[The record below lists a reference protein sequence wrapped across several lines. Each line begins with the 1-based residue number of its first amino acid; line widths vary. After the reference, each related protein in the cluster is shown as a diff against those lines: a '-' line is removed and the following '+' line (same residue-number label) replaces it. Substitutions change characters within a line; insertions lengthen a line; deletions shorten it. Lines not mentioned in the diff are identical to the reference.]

1 MDSKTRV
8 IICPNLNFI
17 LLKSSRIYYN
27 INRKKVINDIN
38 SIYNFDYTCYNKVSL
53 GGLTWKKEKVILKFY

>member
-1 MDSKTRV
+1 MKMDSKTRV

-38 SIYNFDYTCYNKVSL
+38 SIYNFDYTCYNKVR
-53 GGLTWKKEKVILKFY
+53 